1 MNHHFAILFSGCS
14 HTEAKMFYM
23 TLQDHMIKGFGDF
36 MEGNSSLHIPHP
48 AKFDSHRPCVNGY
61 IVILVCQVILRD
73 HMIIRS
79 C

>member
-36 MEGNSSLHIPHP
+36 MEGNSSLHIPTLP
-48 AKFDSHRPCVNGY
+48 KLTAID
-61 IVILVCQVILRD
+61 IVLMDI
-73 HMIIRS
+73 
-79 C
+79 